1 MGLERKS
8 TPDTKIFGLIP
19 LQGLEMEQQQQQ
31 QSCRAGGDLGQL
43 VGMAQQHCHGI
54 GARLGLCM
62 EEGRGRI
69 LSSVS
74 KLQMKNPGFGF
85 RWPPKL
91 EQLDEVAQSLCTG
104 FLGWRHD
111 LHQMG
116 EARRAD
122 FSQALM
128 RIRRPQMLPCASLSM
143 SAQEML
149 SQVEAPT
156 PLYQLAMSTEQVS
169 RRLDG
174 VPVYTVSNS
183 ANEFILISD
192 MNSQKSLGIFCFR
205 QQDAESLLSQ
215 VRDREP
221 SLGRGAKVVAVSLDK
236 VYQLSTEGIAFRF
249 LPDPRQ
255 VKNALESNVKSGE
268 TRKAFDGVPVFQSD
282 NLILRSNNRRFCPIF
297 FCKEDLDR
305 ALSRA
310 FKQQQR
316 VNPALKVNSDIQVGS
331 FEDVLK
337 RMESNQEDTGWGDI
351 VFIPPGIDA
360 FSHLGKGIAQGSGR
374 ETVVA

>member
-1 MGLERKS
+1 M
-8 TPDTKIFGLIP
+8 DM
-19 LQGLEMEQQQQQ
+19 EMAHKT
-31 QSCRAGGDLGQL
+31 RAGRDLGPL
-43 VGMAQQHCHGI
+43 VGVAKQHLEGM
-54 GARLGLCM
+54 GSRLGFCI
-62 EEGRGRI
+62 EEGKGRI
-69 LSSVS
+69 MSHIS
-74 KLQMKNPGFGF
+74 KLRIKPTEFG
-85 RWPPKL
+85 REWPPKF
-91 EQLDEVAQSLCTG
+91 ERLDRVAQSLCTG
-104 FLGWRHD
+104 FWGWRHG
-111 LHQMG
+111 LQQMG
-116 EARRAD
+116 EERRAA
-122 FSQALM
+122 FSQVLM
-128 RIRRPQMLPCASLSM
+128 RISRPQWRPQRLQCASLSM
-143 SAQEML
+143 AAQEIG
-149 SQVEAPT
+149 SQLDDPK

-169 RRLDG
+169 KRLDG

-192 MNSQKSLGIFCFR
+192 VNSQKSLGIFCFR
-205 QQDAESLLSQ
+205 QQDAEALLSQ

-255 VKNALESNVKSGE
+255 VKNALESTSKSGE

-337 RMESNQEDTGWGDI
+337 RMESNEEDTGWGDI

-374 ETVVA
+374 ETAVG